1 MLVCMRL
8 GLVVVVVVVVGCG
21 DNPGARPDASGGDPG
36 TGDAS
41 VDGPETRDA
50 SVDGPSVD
58 GPGVDGP
65 AVDAGGPPLACT
77 QTAITIP
84 NNRGS
89 RANAIDA
96 AGNVAGEYVLPS
108 GETHAFRWHA
118 STGFVDL
125 GTLGGD
131 VATALGISGELT
143 VGNSTVAPGDSRA
156 FLSDASGMHELPAP
170 AGARDGHAFGVNA
183 SGIAVGDVRLS
194 DGSVHAVKYQDG
206 MAIDLGTLSGRQNS
220 SARAISDSGVIVGS
234 AYDSGPSNQTAVMWA
249 NGEIIPL
256 GPGEATA
263 VDAAGDIAV
272 GGLTRYRGGSTTS
285 LAMPGPGVCFS
296 SQSLVPRVVLG
307 VNDAG
312 WIVGFAGCRGP
323 EEAAIDNPLIY
334 VDGVAWNMNDLMTP
348 SSVPLLKWW
357 ASAINDA
364 GQIAANI
371 GLGFSTTGSAL
382 LITCTRR

>member
-8 GLVVVVVVVVGCG
+8 GLVVVVVVVGCG
-21 DNPGARPDASGGDPG
+21 DNPAAPDAPGGDAG
-36 TGDAS
+36 TMDAS
-41 VDGPETRDA
+41 VDGPEPPDA
-50 SVDGPSVD
+50 TVD
-58 GPGVDGP
+58 GPG
-65 AVDAGGPPLACT
+65 VDAGGPPLACT
-77 QTAITIP
+77 RTAIAIP
-84 NNRGS
+84 DNHGS
-89 RANAIDA
+89 RANAIDG
-96 AGNVAGEYVLPS
+96 AGNIAGEYVLAS
-108 GETHAFRWHA
+108 GETHAFRWRA

-131 VATALGISGELT
+131 SATALGISGEVT

-220 SARAISDSGVIVGS
+220 TARAISDSGVIVGT
-234 AYDSGPSNQTAVMWA
+234 AYDSGPSNQTAIMWA

-272 GGLTRYRGGSTTS
+272 GGLTRYRGGTTTS
-285 LAMPGPGVCFS
+285 LAKPGPGLCS
-296 SQSLVPRVVLG
+296 SSLPLVPRVVLG

-334 VDGVAWNMNDLMTP
+334 VDGVAWNMNDLITP
-348 SSVPLLKWW
+348 RSVPLRWW
-357 ASAINDA
+357 ASAINNA
-364 GQIAANI
+364 GQIAANV

-382 LITCTRR
+382 LITCTRP

>member
-8 GLVVVVVVVVGCG
+8 GLVVMVVVGCG
-21 DNPGARPDASGGDPG
+21 DNPAAPPDASGGDPG
-36 TGDAS
+36 
-41 VDGPETRDA
+41 TRDA

-58 GPGVDGP
+58 GPSVDGP
-65 AVDAGGPPLACT
+65 SVDGPSVDGPSVDAAGPPLACT
-77 QTAITIP
+77 RTTIVIP

-89 RANAIDA
+89 QANAIDG
-96 AGNVAGEYVLPS
+96 AGNIAGQYVLAT
-108 GETHAFRWHA
+108 GATHAFRWHA

-131 VATALGISGELT
+131 FATALGVSGELT

-183 SGIAVGDVRLS
+183 SGIAVGDARLP

-220 SARAISDSGVIVGS
+220 TARAISDSGVIVGS
-234 AYDSGPSNQTAVMWA
+234 AYDSGLRNQTAVMWV
-249 NGEIIPL
+249 NGEITSL

-263 VDAAGDIAV
+263 VNAAGDIAV
-272 GGLTRYRGGSTTS
+272 GGLTLYRGGTTTS
-285 LAMPGPGVCFS
+285 LGMPGSVVCIS
-296 SQSLVPRVVLG
+296 SSPFAARVVLG

-323 EEAAIDNPLIY
+323 EEVAIDNPLIY
-334 VDGVAWNMNDLMTP
+334 IDGVRWNMNDLMAP
-348 SSVPLLKWW
+348 GSILPFKWW
-357 ASAINDA
+357 ASAINNA
-364 GQIAANI
+364 GQIAANV
-371 GLGFSTTGSAL
+371 GLGFSTTGPAL
-382 LITCTRR
+382 LITCARP